1 MISNPWRISP
11 ILWLWRENQRRKKK
25 VEKKKKENNNK
36 TTENGALAS
45 IGFGKGNHI
54 RLIGFGVEPPCV
66 GPPQSDE
73 DIHYSPMRATPAGS

>member
-1 MISNPWRISP
+1 MRKS
-11 ILWLWRENQRRKKK
+11 KKK
-25 VEKKKKENNNK
+25 EEGRKEKKKKENNNK
-36 TTENGALAS
+36 TTESGALAS